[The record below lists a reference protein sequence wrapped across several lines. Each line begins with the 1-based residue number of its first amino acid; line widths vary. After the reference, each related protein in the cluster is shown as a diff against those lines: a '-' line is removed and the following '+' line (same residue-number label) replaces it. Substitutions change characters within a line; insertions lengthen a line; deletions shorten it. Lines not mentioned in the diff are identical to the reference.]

1 MSDPIPNDTEA
12 VTFAV
17 TEEQGKTVLLL
28 LLIQSTASLIA
39 TTFGISLFFSIRYKY
54 PRLVNRVTFRLAIAT
69 MISDFGVGVSQL
81 IGSTL
86 ASPTGPSCTIAIWGT
101 VFFSLMSIF
110 FPACIALNL
119 QIMFIHEYRG
129 RLLSNSLWISASL
142 ETTCASTKGGLV
154 NSKLSSKLEINS
166 SLNPLQNEN
175 EDLVRKTEACTRTQG
190 MNLLKL

>member
-101 VFFSLMSIF
+101 
-110 FPACIALNL
+110 
-119 QIMFIHEYRG
+119 
-129 RLLSNSLWISASL
+129 
-142 ETTCASTKGGLV
+142 
-154 NSKLSSKLEINS
+154 
-166 SLNPLQNEN
+166 
-175 EDLVRKTEACTRTQG
+175 
-190 MNLLKL
+190 